1 MILDYPKK
9 IMTTIVPN
17 AVGDEFVQLE
27 HTEVENKIVQEHHG
41 GGHQRSRGQSL
52 TEPEKKKDFKE
63 DGGPSNLINKLTK
76 DAPVLQPSV

>member
-1 MILDYPKK
+1 
-9 IMTTIVPN
+9 MTTIVPN

-27 HTEVENKIVQEHHG
+27 NTEDKKVEEIHGKEHKR
-41 GGHQRSRGQSL
+41 RSRGQSL

-76 DAPVLQPSV
+76 DAPVLQPSA